1 MMITRSTFLAAALV
15 ALAWAVALPAI
26 AAERRAYDPAALA
39 AEQAAGKSIV
49 VHVTAPWCPTCKAQK
64 PILDKLTA
72 EPDFKDV
79 VVFDLDFDTGIAG
92 LKALNARSQSTLIV
106 FKGGK
111 ETGRS
116 VGDTNADNIA
126 TLLKTAL

>member
-1 MMITRSTFLAAALV
+1 MTIRSTILSAAFIALV
-15 ALAWAVALPAI
+15 WAVAQPAS
-26 AAERRAYDPAALA
+26 AAERKVYDPAALA
-39 AEQAAGKSIV
+39 ADQAAGKSIL
-49 VHVTAPWCPTCKAQK
+49 VHITAPWCPTCKAQK

-72 EPDFKDV
+72 EPDFKDF

-106 FKGGK
+106 FKGEK

-116 VGDTNADNIA
+116 AGDTNADSIA
-126 TLLKTAL
+126 ALLKTAL

>member
-1 MMITRSTFLAAALV
+1 MTIRSKILAAALIALV
-15 ALAWAVALPAI
+15 WAVTQPALAV
-26 AAERRAYDPAALA
+26 ERKVYDPAALA
-39 AEQAAGKSIV
+39 AEQAAGKSIL

-64 PILDKLTA
+64 PILDKLTG
-72 EPDFKDV
+72 EPDFKDF

-106 FKGGK
+106 FKGEK

-116 VGDTNADNIA
+116 AGDTNADSIA
-126 TLLKTAL
+126 ALLKTAL